1 MNPKVSVIVP
11 VYGAEAFLPTCI
23 SSLRAQ
29 TLRDI
34 ELIFVCDGSPDHS
47 LAILRRVESL
57 DSRIRVIAF
66 EENQGVSAARNA
78 GLDAARGDYIGFCDG
93 DDWAEPQ
100 MYETLLRAA
109 EEAEADVAFC
119 RVFKDRGEARED
131 VPLGFDDGTVFS
143 REEIGRTLIP
153 AMLSRPT
160 DSDELPLSG
169 YTPRNLFRREAIGSH
184 RFRPDIRYAEDLLFI
199 VACMKD
205 ARCAVAVD
213 RAYYHYRFHSG
224 SVTKH
229 FSFHVPESYEKSNDA
244 LEALLADSPECMRR
258 MKIRRRKMAVG
269 TVRNFCYPGTP
280 YAFWERVRRAKA
292 YMNRPDIAAL
302 FDDVTVTEYAPD
314 GTSVVVWHNDF
325 SDGSQKPENAWSS
338 DGTGSWS
345 MSEGYLKISG
355 GTDDYVLTFDKL
367 KLREGCK
374 YKISGHMQTVGA
386 PSGGFADIRADFSL
400 AENVYESGR
409 EYVFAELSEIVRFGK
424 ENNVPIYFGEFGADA
439 ESFKNG
445 LGGERW
451 VADVMDFFNEN
462 GISYSYHAYH
472 EPMFGFYPEDT
483 VKYPQHRN
491 EALAKVFADKNRNG

>member
-47 LAILRRVESL
+47 LAILRRVEPL

-205 ARCAVAVD
+205 ANRAVAVD

-302 FDDVTVTEYAPD
+302 FDDVKP
-314 GTSVVVWHNDF
+314 SDF
-325 SDGSQKPENAWSS
+325 PAQLG
-338 DGTGSWS
+338 
-345 MSEGYLKISG
+345 
-355 GTDDYVLTFDKL
+355 VKL
-367 KLREGCK
+367 FL
-374 YKISGHMQTVGA
+374 MQRRMA
-386 PSGGFADIRADFSL
+386 FAMCFL
-400 AENVYESGR
+400 FT
-409 EYVFAELSEIVRFGK
+409 YVFDRV
-424 ENNVPIYFGEFGADA
+424 
-439 ESFKNG
+439 
-445 LGGERW
+445 
-451 VADVMDFFNEN
+451 
-462 GISYSYHAYH
+462 
-472 EPMFGFYPEDT
+472 
-483 VKYPQHRN
+483 
-491 EALAKVFADKNRNG
+491 